1 MFVEYWIVLF
11 SSWIFAVMLGLN
23 ISDGFKTSVT
33 IYIIIPFL
41 IIPQI
46 VLSGIIVR
54 YENLNPEIV
63 VPNKIPWFG
72 EIITARWAYEALAV
86 DQFVAGESHRDALVD
101 LLVGIL
107 DETELLVDLVDE
119 FPGLFEFSLKFVGV
133 DIDCLHALLLKKIC
147 RHCNKIFV
155 LGYNNGKHEKKEDAM
170 PQKATD
176 APQADKDVEALRKEI
191 ETLKKDLLKLT
202 ETLGKIGEE
211 KIRSS
216 VDEVKEKVVSQIP
229 KEQLEQLEAVKAQG
243 EEAIEMIKQQQKEH
257 PVGTLLVAAG
267 IGFLL
272 GKVLGGKSG

>member
-1 MFVEYWIVLF
+1 MQMHRLF
-11 SSWIFAVMLGLN
+11 DRLLFGVPVGILRRAEDAAVAVALFGDLFFERRFARADAVVGAFALFRRLADHHEAG
-23 ISDGFKTSVT
+23 TVT
-33 IYIIIPFL
+33 
-41 IIPQI
+41 
-46 VLSGIIVR
+46 LS
-54 YENLNPEIV
+54 
-63 VPNKIPWFG
+63 
-72 EIITARWAYEALAV
+72 V